1 MQLTLAPGRSSSPN
15 LMAACSFVIW
25 KKNHKSLII
34 NLFFFLILNHHN
46 FCCMYYEIKEQM
58 ISHNN
63 LFHD

>member
-34 NLFFFLILNHHN
+34 NLFFSHFKSSQFLL
-46 FCCMYYEIKEQM
+46 YV
-58 ISHNN
+58 
-63 LFHD
+63 L